1 MEKFII
7 IGLHNP
13 MLIIVS
19 SQDDAWLYAN
29 ASIKTDRILDS
40 IPALIPA

>member
-13 MLIIVS
+13 MLILVS
-19 SQDDAWLYAN
+19 SEDDAWLYVNAN
-29 ASIKTDRILDS
+29 IKNDRVLDS